1 MKRSLF
7 LFATL
12 LTTVLNAFSYDMK
25 QGFILNKGQWKGGD
39 RTVYFE
45 NKDMQQAIRLTNKGM
60 EYEWM
65 QLEGSEMKL
74 QRALLRPVKGN
85 LTHFESKESMGEVN
99 FYTVDGEFNTAG
111 YGEVCFKNV
120 YPQVDWKIYQT
131 EKGLKYDWIVHPGG
145 KVEDIQMEWTGL
157 EEMGVKKNGG
167 LFFKSTLGALSE
179 ESPVSFQ
186 NGSEIATR
194 FVVKDN
200 VVSFQ
205 LGSFDGR
212 KDLIIDPEVI
222 WSSYYGGESY
232 DEVNG
237 IAADISG
244 NVYITGTTTS
254 TTNISGNAAGA
265 LIHQTNM
272 NGTRDAFL
280 AKFNANGQRLW
291 ATYYGGEGQDEGNAI
306 AIDEFGFVYLAGTTT
321 STFAVASFGF
331 QTSLMGIRDGYMV
344 KFSNN
349 GQRVWGSY
357 LGGSGTENVLGM
369 TVDNDGRLILL
380 GETTSNDFLIS
391 GTGDQVY
398 SGQGDVFV
406 TCVAGMGAIYWSVYF
421 GGENLEN
428 AGGIGYDA
436 VSDRVFITGTTA
448 SVTGISSGNGQQ
460 MNFGGGLKDG
470 FLGALDEQGNL
481 VWSTYV
487 GGSGIDEVRNS
498 SSDIYGNIYI
508 VGTTSSTGMATVG
521 AHQTNFGG
529 GATDAFMSQ
538 YNVNGGMIWRS
549 YFGGPGTDEG
559 SAMVA
564 DKLGN
569 IYFGGQTN
577 SQGLSLNNPFQNNVA
592 GGTDAFF
599 SKFTVEGF
607 PQWTSYYGGTGNE
620 ELNFLN
626 VDFTQKLLFAGSAA
640 SANLSDNGW
649 QSALN
654 GGQDGWF
661 GKLEDCP
668 NPYITIA
675 YDGDLEFCDGESI
688 MLGAGGADWYVWS
701 TGDTIPFINIE
712 ETSDITLRGVLNGCQ
727 GISLPLHIEVKP
739 VPVVEILASGPTVY
753 CNGETI
759 SLELYPSISPDS
771 LVAYWEW
778 NDGTQNDVQYVEGE
792 SEWTIEVTAING
804 CDQDAGM
811 NIAYAEMEEIVMA
824 IPNEALCISDEPM
837 QMIGYPFGGE
847 FISSTGMGIDG
858 TYFDPAQA
866 GGGLHDVHYEIM
878 DNASGCASMTDPVT
892 IEVLYAPTELFI
904 PNDTICVDAEPM
916 IMMGLP
922 IGGFYTGLGVSGSNF
937 YPNLAGPGWHE
948 VSYNY
953 IDPQGCDNRAF
964 QSIYVDPCG
973 FVSQLENL
981 NIQLFPNP
989 AHQTLNIKSNG
1000 LLSAPFHV
1008 VDMQGKVVMQGV
1020 VQGSEILD
1028 ITKLE
1033 SGLYRINLYSQEETI
1048 SLPFVKE

>member
-7 LFATL
+7 LFSTFL
-12 LTTVLNAFSYDMK
+12 LTAISAFSWDMR
-25 QGFILNKGQWKGGD
+25 QGFILNQGQWKGGH

-45 NKDMQQAIRLTNKGM
+45 NKDMQQAIRLTNEGM
-60 EYEWM
+60 EYEWLK
-65 QLEGSEMKL
+65 LEDGEMTI
-74 QRALLRPVKGN
+74 QRALLKPVNGQLN
-85 LTHFESKESMGEVN
+85 QYEVQGSMGAVY
-99 FYTVDGEFNTAG
+99 FYNKEGQFSTEGFQTVT
-111 YGEVCFKNV
+111 FKNV

-145 KVEDIQMEWTGL
+145 QVSDIQMEWNYL
-157 EEMGVKKNGG
+157 EGMEKSADGG
-167 LFFKSTLGALSE
+167 LLFKSKLGSLKE
-179 ESPVSFQ
+179 EHPVSFQ
-186 NGSEIATR
+186 SGKEIQTQ
-194 FVVKDN
+194 FELKDN
-200 VVSFQ
+200 VVSFRTASYNEKQ
-205 LGSFDGR
+205 
-212 KDLIIDPEVI
+212 DLIIDPEVI

-237 IAADISG
+237 IAADVAG

-280 AKFNANGQRLW
+280 AKFNMNGQRLW

-306 AIDEFGFVYLAGTTT
+306 AIDEYGFVYLAGTTT

-331 QTSLMGIRDGYMV
+331 QTSLMGIRDGYMA
-344 KFSNN
+344 KFSSN

-380 GETTSNDFLIS
+380 GETTSNDFLVTGS
-391 GTGDQVY
+391 GDQVY
-398 SGQGDVFV
+398 GGQGDVFV
-406 TCVAGMGAIYWSVYF
+406 TCIAGMGAVYWSVYF

-436 VSDRVFITGTTA
+436 VSDRVFITGTTS
-448 SVTGISSGNGQQ
+448 SVTGVSSGNGQQ

-470 FLGALDEQGNL
+470 FLGAIDEQGNL
-481 VWSTYV
+481 VWSSYV

-508 VGTTSSTGMATVG
+508 VGTTSSSGMATPG

-538 YNVNGGMIWRS
+538 YNVNGGMLWRS

-577 SQGLSLNNPFQNNVA
+577 SQGLSLNNPFQSVVA

-626 VDFTQKLLFAGSAA
+626 IDYSQKLLFAGSAA

-675 YDGDLEFCDGESI
+675 YDGELEFCAGESI

-701 TGDTIPFINIE
+701 TGDTIPFINSE
-712 ETSDITLRGVLNGCQ
+712 ETADITLRGVLNGCQ

-739 VPVVEILASGPTVY
+739 VPEVEIIASGPTTL
-753 CNGETI
+753 CPGELI

-778 NDGTQNDVQYVEGE
+778 NDGSQNDVQYVEVE
-792 SEWTIEVTAING
+792 SEWSIQVTAING
-804 CDQDAGM
+804 CDIDASVG
-811 NIAYAEMEEIVMA
+811 IGYAEMDEIVMA
-824 IPNEALCISDEPM
+824 IPNEALCISDDPM
-837 QMIGYPFGGE
+837 QMIGYPFGGV
-847 FISSTGMGIDG
+847 FVSSTGMGIDG

-866 GGGLHDVHYEIM
+866 GGGIHMVHYEL
-878 DNASGCASMTDPVT
+878 DNGSGCPNMTDPVS

-916 IMMGLP
+916 LMMGLP

-964 QSIYVDPCG
+964 QNIYVDPCG
-973 FVSQLENL
+973 FVVQQDE
-981 NIQLFPNP
+981 IQIRLYPNP
-989 AHQTLNIKSNG
+989 AVDQLNIKAEG
-1000 LLSAPFHV
+1000 LASTPYHLV
-1008 VDMQGKVVMQGV
+1008 NMQGQVVMKGWLNQL
-1020 VQGSEILD
+1020 ETLD
-1028 ITKLE
+1028 ISKLQA
-1033 SGLYRINLYSQEETI
+1033 GLYRIILYSQDESVT
-1048 SLPFVKE
+1048 LPFVKD

>member
-7 LFATL
+7 LFSTFLFIA
-12 LTTVLNAFSYDMK
+12 LTAFSYDMR
-25 QGFILNKGQWKGGD
+25 QGFILNQGQWKGGH
-39 RTVYFE
+39 RKVYFE
-45 NKDMQQAIRLTNKGM
+45 NKDMQQAIRLTNEGM

-74 QRALLRPVKGN
+74 QRAVLRPINGD
-85 LTHFESKESMGEVN
+85 LSRFEAKESMGDVF
-99 FYTVDGEFNTAG
+99 FYNVQGQISTAG
-111 YGEVCFKNV
+111 YKSVVFKNV
-120 YPQVDWKIYQT
+120 YPNVDWKIYQT
-131 EKGLKYDWIVHPGG
+131 ENGLKYDWIVFPGG
-145 KVEDIQMEWTGL
+145 DVRNIQMEWTGL
-157 EEMGVKKNGG
+157 EDLGAQPNGG
-167 LFFKSTLGALSE
+167 LCFKSKLGELLE
-179 ESPVSFQ
+179 ERPVSFQ
-186 NGSEIATR
+186 EGEEIATR

-200 VVSFQ
+200 VVSFKVDEYDSHKV
-205 LGSFDGR
+205 LT
-212 KDLIIDPEVI
+212 IDPEVI

-254 TTNISGNAAGA
+254 TTNISGNAVGA

-280 AKFNANGQRLW
+280 AKFNMNGQRLW
-291 ATYYGGEGQDEGNAI
+291 ATYYGGEGQDEGNSI

-331 QTSLMGIRDGYMV
+331 QTALMGIRDGYMV
-344 KFSNN
+344 KFTSN

-406 TCVAGMGAIYWSVYF
+406 TCIAGIGAVYWSVYF

-448 SVTGISSGNGQQ
+448 SVTGISSGTGQQ

-487 GGSGIDEVRNS
+487 GGTGIDEVRNS

-508 VGTTSSTGMATVG
+508 VGTTSSAGMATAG

-529 GATDAFMSQ
+529 GASDAFMSQ
-538 YNVNGGMIWRS
+538 YNVNGGMLWRS

-577 SQGLSLNNPFQNNVA
+577 SQGLSLNNPFQNTVA

-626 VDFTQKLLFAGSAA
+626 IDYSQKLLFAGSAA

-675 YDGDLEFCDGESI
+675 YDGDLEFCEGESI

-701 TGDTIPFINIE
+701 TGDTIPFIDVE

-739 VPVVEILASGPTVY
+739 VPEVEIIASGPTTF
-753 CNGETI
+753 CPGDLI
-759 SLELYPSISPDS
+759 AMELYPSISPDS
-771 LVAYWEW
+771 LIAYWEW

-792 SEWTIEVTAING
+792 SEWTIQVTAING
-804 CDQDAGM
+804 CDRDASVS
-811 NIAYAEMEEIVMA
+811 IAYVEMEEIVMA
-824 IPNEALCISDEPM
+824 VPNEALCISDAPM
-837 QMIGYPFGGE
+837 QMIGYPFGGT
-847 FISSTGMGIDG
+847 FVSSTGMGIDG
-858 TYFDPAQA
+858 TYFNPAQA
-866 GGGLHDVHYEIM
+866 GGGIHVVHYEIL
-878 DNASGCASMTDPVT
+878 DEASGCASMTNPIS

-904 PNDTICVDAEPM
+904 PSDTICVDAEPM
-916 IMMGLP
+916 LMMGLP

-973 FVSQLENL
+973 FVLQQDDVQ
-981 NIQLFPNP
+981 IRLFPNP
-989 AHQTLNIKSNG
+989 VNDVLNIKAEG
-1000 LLSAPFHV
+1000 IIVAPYHLV
-1008 VDMQGKVVMQGV
+1008 NMQGQVVIEGV
-1020 VQGSEILD
+1020 LQSSELLD
-1028 ITKLE
+1028 VSKLG
-1033 SGLYRINLYSQEETI
+1033 SGLYRIILYSQQEILT
-1048 SLPFVKE
+1048 LPFVKE